1 MTDRLPPLNA
11 LRAFESAARHLSF
24 KKAAT
29 ELHVTPAAVSHQIK
43 ALEEWLGFPLFRRL
57 TRALELTSEAQLMLP
72 KLREGFAS
80 LASAVARVR
89 EAEGLGRLTV
99 IAPPSFTTRWLMP
112 RLNRFTNAHPN
123 IELHLASSVQMID
136 DSEAAAPGEAVRTE
150 APEDSTIVTIRF
162 GSGRYPG
169 MEVDRL
175 FRPYYVPVCSP
186 RLLEGELQLDT
197 PWDLRFH
204 NLIHDDSIPDRAE
217 RPRWETWLQIAK
229 VEGVD
234 ASRGPH
240 FSDASLAL
248 QAAID
253 GLGVA
258 LGLRPLVD
266 DDVAE
271 GRLVVPF
278 DLAMP
283 TNFAFYLVAEQSVA
297 QHQAVAAFR
306 SWLLE
311 EAAQVP
317 DRQSP
322 ETSSAVEAT

>member
-24 KKAAT
+24 KKAAA
-29 ELHVTPAAVSHQIK
+29 ELHVTAAAVSHQIK
-43 ALEEWLGFPLFRRL
+43 ALEDYLGFPLFRRL
-57 TRALELTSEAQLMLP
+57 TRALELTNEAQLMLP
-72 KLREGFAS
+72 KLREGFAC
-80 LASAVARVR
+80 LAAAIARVR
-89 EAEGLGRLTV
+89 EAEGDGRLTV

-112 RLNRFTNAHPN
+112 RLNRFTTAHPN

-136 DSEAAAPGEAVRTE
+136 DSEAAATGDAVRPD
-150 APEDSTIVTIRF
+150 APGDAPGVTIRF

-169 MEVDRL
+169 MQVDRL

-186 RLLEGELQLDT
+186 RLLEGELHLDT
-197 PWDLRFH
+197 PWDLRSH
-204 NLIHDDSIPDRAE
+204 TLIHDDSIPDRAE
-217 RPRWETWLQIAK
+217 RPRWETWLQTAK

-278 DLAMP
+278 DLALP
-283 TNFAFYLVAEQSVA
+283 TNFAFYLVAEE
-297 QHQAVAAFR
+297 AVARLHAVEAFR
-306 SWLLE
+306 RWLME
-311 EAAQVP
+311 EAAGVP
-317 DRQSP
+317 NREAP
-322 ETSSAVEAT
+322 ATRPAAESA

>member
-24 KKAAT
+24 KEAAA
-29 ELHVTPAAVSHQIK
+29 ELYVTPAAVSHQIK
-43 ALEEWLGFPLFRRL
+43 ALEDYLGFPLFRRL
-57 TRALELTSEAQLMLP
+57 TRALELTNEAHLMLP

-80 LASAVARVR
+80 LAAAIAHVR
-89 EAEGLGRLTV
+89 EASGHGRLTV

-112 RLNRFTNAHPN
+112 KLSRFTAAHQDM
-123 IELHLASSVQMID
+123 ELHLASSVQMID
-136 DSEAAAPGEAVRTE
+136 DSEAAAAGVVARPDAAEDAPG
-150 APEDSTIVTIRF
+150 VTIRF

-169 MEVDRL
+169 MQVDRL

-186 RLLEGELQLDT
+186 RLLAGDLQLHT

-204 NLIHDDSIPDRAE
+204 TLIHDDSIPDRAE
-217 RPRWETWLQIAK
+217 RPRWETWLQTAK

-234 ASRGPH
+234 FSRGPH

-271 GRLVVPF
+271 GRLAVPF
-278 DLAMP
+278 DLPVP
-283 TNFAFYLVAEQSVA
+283 TNYAFYLLAEESVA
-297 QHQAVAAFR
+297 QLPAVASFR
-306 SWLLE
+306 KWLLG
-311 EAAQVP
+311 EAALVP
-317 DRQSP
+317 DRP
-322 ETSSAVEAT
+322 SSEARHAARAA

>member
-1 MTDRLPPLNA
+1 MQDRLPPLNA

-24 KKAAT
+24 KKAAA
-29 ELHVTPAAVSHQIK
+29 ELYVTPAAVSHQIK
-43 ALEEWLGFPLFRRL
+43 ALEDYLGFPLFRRL
-57 TRALELTSEAQLMLP
+57 TRALELTNEAHLMLP

-80 LASAVARVR
+80 LAAAIARVR
-89 EAEGLGRLTV
+89 EASGAGRLTV

-112 RLNRFTNAHPN
+112 KLNRFTTAHPD

-136 DSEAAAPGEAVRTE
+136 DSEAAAAGEVALADAAE
-150 APEDSTIVTIRF
+150 DAPAVTIRF

-186 RLLEGELQLDT
+186 RLREGELPLDT

-234 ASRGPH
+234 FSRGPH

-266 DDVAE
+266 DEVAE

-278 DLAMP
+278 DLPVP
-283 TNFAFYLVAEQSVA
+283 TNYAFYLVAEEAVA
-297 QHQAVAAFR
+297 QLPAIVAFR
-306 SWLLE
+306 KWLLE
-311 EAAQVP
+311 ESAQVP
-317 DRQSP
+317 DRKASKAR
-322 ETSSAVEAT
+322 SAAEAA

>member
-1 MTDRLPPLNA
+1 MPDRLPPLNA

-24 KKAAT
+24 KKAAA

-43 ALEEWLGFPLFRRL
+43 ALEGYLGFALFRRL
-57 TRALELTSEAQLMLP
+57 TRALVLTSEAQLMLP
-72 KLREGFAS
+72 KVREGFAS
-80 LASAVARVR
+80 LAAAIARVR
-89 EAEGLGRLTV
+89 EAGGDGRLTV

-112 RLNRFTNAHPN
+112 KLTRFTTAHPH

-136 DSEAAAPGEAVRTE
+136 DSEAAAAVAAARTDAPGEAPGVG
-150 APEDSTIVTIRF
+150 IRF

-169 MEVDRL
+169 MQVDRL
-175 FRPYYVPVCSP
+175 FRPHYVPVCSP

-204 NLIHDDSIPDRAE
+204 TLIHDDSIPDRAE
-217 RPRWETWLQIAK
+217 RPRWETWLQTAK

-278 DLAMP
+278 DLAVP
-283 TNFAFYLVAEQSVA
+283 TNFAFYLVAGDAVA
-297 QHQAVAAFR
+297 QLPAVASFR
-306 SWLLE
+306 EWLLE

-317 DRQSP
+317 DRQAP
-322 ETSSAVEAT
+322 VVRPAVEAA